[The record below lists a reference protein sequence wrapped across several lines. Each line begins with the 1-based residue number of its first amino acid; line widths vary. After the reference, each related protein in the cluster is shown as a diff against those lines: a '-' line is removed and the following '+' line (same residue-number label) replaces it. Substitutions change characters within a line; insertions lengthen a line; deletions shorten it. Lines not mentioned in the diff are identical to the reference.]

1 VRTTWLAPL
10 VLGAVVGIAV
20 ADSESGI
27 PMWFRLRDDV
37 AEAAER
43 VQLLARRNA
52 ALRDQI
58 QALQGEPFALERAI
72 REDLG
77 LARPGEVVV
86 RFARNGPGRSSPN
99 GQRP

>member
-1 VRTTWLAPL
+1 VRATWLAPL
-10 VLGAVVGIAV
+10 VLGAVTGIAV
-20 ADSESGI
+20 ADSDSGL

-43 VQLLARRNA
+43 VQVLAQRNA
-52 ALRDQI
+52 NLRSQIEALES
-58 QALQGEPFALERAI
+58 EPFALERAI

-86 RFARNGPGRSSPN
+86 RFDRGRRDPKQEHN
-99 GQRP
+99 